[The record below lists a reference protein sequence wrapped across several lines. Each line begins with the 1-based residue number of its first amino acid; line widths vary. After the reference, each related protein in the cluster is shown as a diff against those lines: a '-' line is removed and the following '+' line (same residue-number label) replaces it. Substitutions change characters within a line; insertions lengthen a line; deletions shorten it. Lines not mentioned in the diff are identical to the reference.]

1 MIYHVKILPKHT
13 SQVQE
18 IEKKSGKTTRPESD
32 GNKTDKIPCKDL
44 IFVVTAFEGIFRTTT
59 SNECCFFVA
68 ASLSPVNDTT
78 IHENWSKENTTNATA
93 VVDSKCV

>member
-18 IEKKSGKTTRPESD
+18 IEKKSGETTRPESD
-32 GNKTDKIPCKDL
+32 GNKTDKIPCKNL
-44 IFVVTAFEGIFRTTT
+44 IFVIAAFKRIFSTTI
-59 SNECCFFVA
+59 SNKCCLLVA
-68 ASLSPVNDTT
+68 ALSPVNDTT
-78 IHENWSKENTTNATA
+78 IHENWSKENTTDATA

>member
-18 IEKKSGKTTRPESD
+18 IEKKSGETTRPESD

-44 IFVVTAFEGIFRTTT
+44 IFVIAAFEGIVRTTT
-59 SNECCFFVA
+59 SNEIRFLIA
-68 ASLSPVNDTT
+68 ALSPVNDTT
-78 IHENWSKENTTNATA
+78 IHENWSKENTTDATA
-93 VVDSKCV
+93 IVDSKSV

>member
-1 MIYHVKILPKHT
+1 MIYHVQILPKHT

-44 IFVVTAFEGIFRTTT
+44 IFVITAFEGIGRTTI
-59 SNECCFFVA
+59 SKECFFLVA
-68 ASLSPVNDTT
+68 ALSPVNDTT
-78 IHENWSKENTTNATA
+78 IHENWSKENTTDTTTI
-93 VVDSKCV
+93 VDSKCV